1 MEGLAVKV
9 GVSRSTASRFFS
21 GRPTSLKVT
30 LNIMAALHLKFE
42 HVAKPQ
48 LDDVP
53 GREDAAYADAALEP
67 GGSCARLPVGSPAR
81 SDRAAS
87 SSCWIS
93 SRLSTSRMCSG
104 RPGTCAF
111 VFAFSSPSAWSQRSH
126 Q

>member
-1 MEGLAVKV
+1 MRALASTDGPGSPQARSIGPGSPTRRRLRPRARMEGLAVKV

-53 GREDAAYADAALEP
+53 GRAALDP

-87 SSCWIS
+87 SS
-93 SRLSTSRMCSG
+93 
-104 RPGTCAF
+104 
-111 VFAFSSPSAWSQRSH
+111 
-126 Q
+126 